1 MALSGG
7 DQQLAFCGDE
17 ALVAVGA
24 VAVADVVGH
33 GLGQGVPAV
42 VVGVV
47 DDELADAPEVAL
59 DAVQRLAQRGVDTS
73 SGVAPAAHSMIAG
86 VLCVER
92 LSAIRY
98 RRSRR
103 A

>member
-1 MALSGG
+1 MPLRRIGNFVRSRERSRSVQVSQWVGQNRLTGNGCSGG
-7 DQQLAFCGDE
+7 DQEFAFGGDE

-59 DAVQRLAQRGVDTS
+59 DAVQKLA
-73 SGVAPAAHSMIAG
+73 
-86 VLCVER
+86 
-92 LSAIRY
+92 
-98 RRSRR
+98 
-103 A
+103 